1 MARLPPAISELNQT
15 RGEVRWGVVAMIEA
29 GFERQDII
37 DYIDQNMPRN
47 SKHMNNNWGLRTE
60 LDYVL
65 SNGNRTFR
73 WYVEAGGRSD
83 LLEETVDG
91 NRSHK
96 TNIDVTVTLKNKIIE
111 VTQVSVR

>member
-1 MARLPPAISELNQT
+1 MASRLPPAISELNQT

-47 SKHMNNNWGLRTE
+47 SEHMNNNWGLRTE
-60 LDYVL
+60 FDMYYQMEKH
-65 SNGNRTFR
+65 SDGIRSR
-73 WYVEAGGRSD
+73 GRSD
-83 LLEETVDG
+83 LLRKLLMGTEAT
-91 NRSHK
+91 K
-96 TNIDVTVTLKNKIIE
+96 QTLTHRNTKKQNYA